1 MLDLMVAWLF
11 GSPPFSFFE
20 DIMIIDIH
28 THTFPEKIAA
38 KAIESLSKEA
48 HIMANT
54 DGTNTGLKV
63 SMKEADV
70 DISVIMPV
78 ATSAEQVVKI
88 NDRAAR
94 VNEEETSLISFGCIH
109 PEFEDYRN
117 ELRRIAEHGIKGIK
131 IHPVYQKLDIDDV
144 IFLNIIDCAA
154 ENGLIVLTHAGLD
167 VGFPGVVKCSPKMC
181 RHVWDE
187 IGSFKFV
194 LAHMGGWENWEEVPE
209 YFAGT
214 GVYLD
219 TSFSTEKIKPLNDGY
234 WDGKNLSMMGED
246 RVMKIIEAIGPDN
259 ILFGSDS
266 PWTSQKDSIE
276 FIKRLPL
283 SDNEQSGIL
292 GGNAAKLM
300 LIL

>member
-1 MLDLMVAWLF
+1 MACHHFLF
-11 GSPPFSFFE
+11 KRLS
-20 DIMIIDIH
+20 MIIDIH

-48 HIMANT
+48 HIVANT
-54 DGTNTGLKV
+54 DGTNNGLKA
-63 SMKEADV
+63 SMKDADV

-78 ATSAEQVVKI
+78 STSAEQVVKI
-88 NDRAAR
+88 NDRAVR

-109 PEFEDYRN
+109 PEFDDYRN
-117 ELRRIAEHGIKGIK
+117 ELRRIAERGIKGIK

-144 IFLNIIDCAA
+144 KFLNIIDCAA
-154 ENGLIVLTHAGLD
+154 ENALIVLTHAGLD

-246 RVMKIIEAIGPDN
+246 RVMRIINAIGPDK

-266 PWTSQKDSIE
+266 PWTSQKDSID

-283 SDNEQSGIL
+283 SDENIAHILGENAEGIL
-292 GGNAAKLM
+292 ET
-300 LIL
+300 

>member
-1 MLDLMVAWLF
+1 
-11 GSPPFSFFE
+11 
-20 DIMIIDIH
+20 MIIDIH

-48 HIMANT
+48 HIVANT
-54 DGTNTGLKV
+54 DGTNAGLKT
-63 SMKEADV
+63 SMKEASV
-70 DISVIMPV
+70 NISVIMPV

-88 NDRAAR
+88 NDRAVK
-94 VNEEETSLISFGCIH
+94 VNEEEESLISFGCIH

-117 ELRRIAEHGIKGIK
+117 ELRRIADLGIKGIK

-144 IFLNIIDCAA
+144 KFLDIIDCAA

-214 GVYLD
+214 EVYLD

-246 RVMKIIEAIGPDN
+246 RVMKIINSIGADR
-259 ILFGSDS
+259 ILFGSDN
-266 PWTSQKDSIE
+266 PWTSQKDSID

-283 SDNEQSGIL
+283 KQEELEGIL
-292 GGNAAKLM
+292 GGNAYN
-300 LIL
+300 LICSNKS

>member
-1 MLDLMVAWLF
+1 
-11 GSPPFSFFE
+11 
-20 DIMIIDIH
+20 
-28 THTFPEKIAA
+28 
-38 KAIESLSKEA
+38 
-48 HIMANT
+48 
-54 DGTNTGLKV
+54 
-63 SMKEADV
+63 MKEAEV

-88 NDRAAR
+88 NDRAVR
-94 VNEEETSLISFGCIH
+94 VNEEETSLISFGGIH

-117 ELRRIAEHGIKGIK
+117 ELRRIAERGIKGIK
-131 IHPVYQKLDIDDV
+131 IHPVYQKLDIDDAK
-144 IFLNIIDCAA
+144 FLNIIDCAA
-154 ENGLIVLTHAGLD
+154 ENDLIVLTHAGLD

-187 IGSFKFV
+187 IGPFKFV

-219 TSFSTEKIKPLNDGY
+219 TAFSTEKIKPLNDGY

-246 RVMKIIEAIGPDN
+246 RVMNIINAIGPDK

-283 SDNEQSGIL
+283 SDENIAHIL
-292 GGNAAKLM
+292 GENTKGL
-300 LIL
+300 LEI